1 MAPRTRAA
9 EHASKL
15 DPTALEQSG
24 LDPQQVRKEIEA
36 AVRQA
41 TAQTQNTSS
50 SPPSASATS
59 SPRSPEP
66 STTSADGSSTRRP
79 GPWNLDTTYLEQT
92 GLDPEQVRREIE
104 AAVRQTRS
112 SSSAPSQAGNAQPSG
127 DSKRKPSVVDAVRSL
142 DPAVADPSAVENYY
156 KTLENIQLSEWKSGG
171 PPRQDAPQPHIPA
184 DYLLRDPPDF
194 SKSLDTSALVR
205 ALRKLSDEPPP
216 TPHIPID
223 YLLDQKMLNQRM
235 SPPSTTSAPHIPIDY
250 LLDQRN
256 LVNVVNRLSVAF
268 DTLKNQLESVISQY
282 SDVLSYDPNT
292 GRIDANPRL
301 QGLVDEY
308 RRALDE
314 LRREMP
320 SIEGMLMTGLGGN
333 VFVWDADAGSPDLV
347 LPPDQLKQVVEQMRN
362 AKIFVTRQ
370 DGGVNIE
377 LAPDFE
383 ATVQDVNKL
392 FDELNNANEDYH
404 KSVQN
409 VIDEFNESSG
419 GRFKLKIND
428 DGEVVIDETIHK
440 QGFEKVDELNREY
453 DAKLQELIQK
463 YGAVVAEDGRILMDP
478 SKLNAFRAD
487 LSALHAWYVSEL
499 DKILEEHGLKIE
511 GDKIVVDVSIY
522 SDAFSKLNEIGQRHN
537 KRLQDIYSSFG
548 HLLVATT
555 DEQGRTVYTLKPDAV
570 SDVALYNIF
579 ANTVNAYGAAVQQT
593 IQNIVNK
600 YGGVLTYDQN
610 TGQIRPSKELEDM
623 LSRYTQATQEVN
635 RLTGFMSAV
644 AGMFQTTA
652 QQLPA
657 LNIEFMTYDADKKS
671 FVLGSKTPIYIEDP
685 EKRREL
691 LDWLK
696 RQGVDKQGKP
706 NVGVAAFVD
715 PRYNLPVAYI
725 YNKETGEGYFINYTV
740 GQVQYMPDAKQY
752 AESHMQSIWFSSLSP
767 KELEQ
772 YIQSQQLEHF
782 KQTSKREFEK
792 LPPVIREI
800 VGTLVTAGKY
810 VFVPD
815 VLTLKGALVGDK
827 DPLFKAKKFHAMVE
841 GIGEVSPI
849 TSHAGTALGIG
860 TIVGGA
866 AASILARGAA
876 KLAVQGAK
884 AAAKDTAKLT
894 AVKKPELTAASTAR
908 PLQQVVKQPTL
919 LQTAVVGLKN
929 AAVPMTISG
938 AVFGGLEGAKSYI
951 ETGKIDA
958 SRVLEGAA
966 FGSLMGAFPITKKQA
981 LAALGI
987 GAGATAGAG
996 LVRGYDLATSLAV
1009 GEAAGLT
1016 AVVGGGVKGLSEAG
1030 VKADAKIPA
1039 GVKAGTKTPGVRAPE
1054 VKITDFAIVVE
1065 PREKRLRTVSAEY
1078 LAEVARA
1085 RPLSNLID
1093 GIVKDVI
1100 TGKLSVGDANLQL
1113 GIIRDTI
1120 WDKKLVDELLQSS
1133 IKKLVKFPKTQT
1145 MDFATAANKAAEVIY
1160 AADSGKLS
1168 KHKAFIELADLRIS
1182 VVDKAGFDK
1191 LFNKK
1196 LKEYGEHYIQ
1206 WLLNSGRDKSLTAL
1220 DLHRYENV
1228 LGRQLIKKYMPEYE
1242 GVLAEVKNKLSHLR
1256 PVNPRDV
1263 PLLKLTPEKLSDM
1276 VETTF
1281 RDVLDGKKD
1290 FFKASEELY
1299 WLWNRLSPD
1308 MRPKFETILNDLN
1321 AYYGKKYGITLE
1333 PWRPSLLE
1341 SILRRAELSAADVGS
1356 VLANASKATAELIRS
1371 KIKAAEEL
1379 LSPGHLA
1386 NRWKGWRIMALDDK
1400 LRGIAES
1407 FKSGKIGLEEAK
1419 KALAELAR
1427 KYEKLG
1433 MPETA
1438 KMIRDQLKDSE
1449 TLKKFLDN
1457 VSKIPS
1463 DHTMLG
1469 SMQETAGLR
1478 LGRAKDAATGM
1489 VKAAEELLSPGHL
1502 ANRWKGHRMIE
1513 IESKFF
1519 DLLDRFRSDKI
1530 SLEDTRRKVS
1540 KLINKIE
1547 KMFGRKT
1554 AEMYRKYFELAV
1566 LDKEFRD
1573 VIKKFK
1579 RGEIK
1584 PEETKKRLME
1594 IADNIE
1600 KIRGKKKADLYREY
1614 AEEVLTW
1621 KHTESTRT
1629 EEGSRLPNEN
1639 ASKMNGKTMNGKT
1652 MTQAGLSKRGFE
1664 FGTRL
1669 GEISRK
1675 DAERQS
1681 VQMMKE
1687 RGVEGRGQQLLVLER
1702 PIEKYIEEVL
1712 PGKHRGPRLYRR
1724 AIDQLET
1731 VQLEKPKPLYKVLEE
1746 VEVPKRRRRRRR
1758 IILPFLPSLEPEIPP
1773 QDTRTWIRIPEL
1785 PEDIPKHI
1793 PPFLT
1798 TTVTPLAVDVPP
1810 SPTYTP
1816 LAVPQLTT
1824 YDVPTYYVP
1833 TVSTSDV
1840 PTYYVPTE
1848 PAYYVPTEPLPY
1860 GWWRFLPP
1868 GIFFGDR
1875 TGTGDGAYKVQEG
1888 KKQILALA

>member
-1 MAPRTRAA
+1 
-9 EHASKL
+9 
-15 DPTALEQSG
+15 
-24 LDPQQVRKEIEA
+24 
-36 AVRQA
+36 
-41 TAQTQNTSS
+41 
-50 SPPSASATS
+50 
-59 SPRSPEP
+59 
-66 STTSADGSSTRRP
+66 
-79 GPWNLDTTYLEQT
+79 
-92 GLDPEQVRREIE
+92 
-104 AAVRQTRS
+104 
-112 SSSAPSQAGNAQPSG
+112 
-127 DSKRKPSVVDAVRSL
+127 
-142 DPAVADPSAVENYY
+142 
-156 KTLENIQLSEWKSGG
+156 
-171 PPRQDAPQPHIPA
+171 
-184 DYLLRDPPDF
+184 
-194 SKSLDTSALVR
+194 
-205 ALRKLSDEPPP
+205 
-216 TPHIPID
+216 
-223 YLLDQKMLNQRM
+223 
-235 SPPSTTSAPHIPIDY
+235 
-250 LLDQRN
+250 
-256 LVNVVNRLSVAF
+256 
-268 DTLKNQLESVISQY
+268 
-282 SDVLSYDPNT
+282 
-292 GRIDANPRL
+292 
-301 QGLVDEY
+301 
-308 RRALDE
+308 
-314 LRREMP
+314 
-320 SIEGMLMTGLGGN
+320 
-333 VFVWDADAGSPDLV
+333 
-347 LPPDQLKQVVEQMRN
+347 
-362 AKIFVTRQ
+362 
-370 DGGVNIE
+370 
-377 LAPDFE
+377 
-383 ATVQDVNKL
+383 
-392 FDELNNANEDYH
+392 
-404 KSVQN
+404 
-409 VIDEFNESSG
+409 
-419 GRFKLKIND
+419 
-428 DGEVVIDETIHK
+428 
-440 QGFEKVDELNREY
+440 
-453 DAKLQELIQK
+453 
-463 YGAVVAEDGRILMDP
+463 
-478 SKLNAFRAD
+478 
-487 LSALHAWYVSEL
+487 
-499 DKILEEHGLKIE
+499 
-511 GDKIVVDVSIY
+511 
-522 SDAFSKLNEIGQRHN
+522 
-537 KRLQDIYSSFG
+537 
-548 HLLVATT
+548 
-555 DEQGRTVYTLKPDAV
+555 
-570 SDVALYNIF
+570 
-579 ANTVNAYGAAVQQT
+579 
-593 IQNIVNK
+593 
-600 YGGVLTYDQN
+600 
-610 TGQIRPSKELEDM
+610 
-623 LSRYTQATQEVN
+623 
-635 RLTGFMSAV
+635 
-644 AGMFQTTA
+644 
-652 QQLPA
+652 
-657 LNIEFMTYDADKKS
+657 
-671 FVLGSKTPIYIEDP
+671 
-685 EKRREL
+685 
-691 LDWLK
+691 
-696 RQGVDKQGKP
+696 
-706 NVGVAAFVD
+706 
-715 PRYNLPVAYI
+715 
-725 YNKETGEGYFINYTV
+725 
-740 GQVQYMPDAKQY
+740 MPDAKQY

-884 AAAKDTAKLT
+884 AAADDVAKFAT
-894 AVKKPELTAASTAR
+894 VKKPELTAASTAR

-1469 SMQETAGLR
+1469 SMRETAGLRLGRAKDAATGMVKAAEELLSPGHLANRWKGWRIMALDDKLRGIAESFKSGKIGLEEAKKALAELARKYEKLGMPETAKMIRDQLKDSETLKKFLDNVSKIPSDHTMLGSMRETAGLR

-1712 PGKHRGPRLYRR
+1712 PGKHRGPRHAVKERGVEGRGQQLLVLERPIEKYIEEVLPGKHRGPRLYRR

-1773 QDTRTWIRIPEL
+1773 QDTRTWILIPKL
-1785 PEDIPKHI
+1785 PEDIPKYI

-1798 TTVTPLAVDVPP
+1798 TTITPLAADVPP